1 MAVSWPLAVAIG
13 LAAGYLSGQFG
24 IGGGIITT
32 PAIRLL
38 LGQPELIAVGT
49 PLPVMIPTAV
59 AGAIAYARR
68 GLIDVRTGV
77 IAGLLGGAF
86 SVLGAWATTFVGG
99 KVVLIIT
106 SALICW
112 MALDMVL
119 LAIRPERSER
129 VLAVCAERTRS
140 WLWVGALG
148 AATGLYS
155 GFLGLGGGFVVV
167 PALVRHFA
175 FPAKR
180 AVGTSLVV
188 VSILAVPGTVTHY
201 LLGNI
206 DVGLAAA
213 LAVGV
218 VPGALLGAHVTAMVQ
233 EKSVRIAF
241 AVMLLVV
248 GVVLASSEL
257 GII

>member
-1 MAVSWPLAVAIG
+1 MSVSWPLAAAIG
-13 LAAGYLSGQFG
+13 LAAGFLSGQFG

-49 PLPVMIPTAV
+49 PLPVMIPTAI

-77 IAGLLGGAF
+77 ATGLLGGAF
-86 SVLGAWATTFVGG
+86 SVLGAWATTLVGG
-99 KVVLIIT
+99 GTVLVIT
-106 SALICW
+106 AALICW
-112 MALDMVL
+112 MALDMLL
-119 LAIRPERSER
+119 LAVRPEQPEQVRI
-129 VLAVCAERTRS
+129 VCAERTRS
-140 WLWVGALG
+140 WLWIGALG

-167 PALVRHFA
+167 PVLVRYFA

-180 AVGTSLVV
+180 AVGTSLVA
-188 VSILAVPGTVTHY
+188 VSLLAIPGAVTHY
-201 LLGNI
+201 LLGHV

-218 VPGALLGAHVTAMVQ
+218 VPGALLGAHVTAISQ

-248 GVVLASSEL
+248 GVVLAASEI